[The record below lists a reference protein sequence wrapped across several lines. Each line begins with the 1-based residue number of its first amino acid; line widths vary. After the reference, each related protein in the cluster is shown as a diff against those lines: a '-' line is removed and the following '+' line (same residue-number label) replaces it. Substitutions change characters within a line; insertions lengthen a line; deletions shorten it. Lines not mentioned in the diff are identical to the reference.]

1 MLRSMQSDHEEHVED
16 GGANNGAKS
25 NVVLGLDTRRTM
37 KSGHVSMICPF
48 SMSKSLVSYIFIAFH
63 SPFLMV
69 SLTSEFFDQ
78 V

>member
-37 KSGHVSMICPF
+37 KSGHVSMICSF
-48 SMSKSLVSYIFIAFH
+48 SMSKSLVSYIFIAH

-69 SLTSEFFDQ
+69 SLTFEFFDQ
-78 V
+78 A